1 MLWASDEITLR
12 VKHEMAR
19 PNGIIKLIVKRFLC
33 TESHVETKPDN
44 DDAKNC
50 LFVFCFSFLKFISL
64 FLKLF
69 EHFDDFIF
77 REIFAN
83 FYVFDF

>member
-19 PNGIIKLIVKRFLC
+19 PNIIIKLCVKRFML
-33 TESHVETKPDN
+33 TYSHVKTKPDN

-64 FLKLF
+64 FLKSV

-83 FYVFDF
+83 FYIFDF